1 MKRANQLIRKRIAK
15 VSPISA
21 FLMKQGGIIT
31 HLPNAR

>member
-21 FLMKQGGIIT
+21 FLMKQSRT
-31 HLPNAR
+31 F